1 MAEVETDSGAKA
13 ESQGNARPYAPS
25 WVDLLADWVDR
36 LPGLSWLYYFGLGVV
51 VLLVQAIVLWIE
63 GATPIS
69 SLGFAQVYLVAVMA
83 YMLALIHYLDK
94 RAGVAL
100 ETMRP
105 ALKAVDEEYQ
115 EMFYRLTTL
124 PAFPTLLAS
133 LAALAFVILTEAIS
147 EPYRLEVLAP
157 FPISANLLRIFY
169 LICWMVFGVFL
180 YHTLHQLRVI
190 NHIYTKHTRIDLF
203 RVKPLY
209 AFSNL
214 AALTAGSLAM
224 ISYGWLLVNP
234 WLDRTDP
241 LVLTPMFILLL
252 FAVVTFVW
260 PQMGIHRL
268 QVAEKERLLDEA
280 SQRFKAAIGELHKK
294 MDDGELEGMTDLNMA
309 MASLEIELNA
319 LRKTATWPWEPE
331 VLQLL
336 ITALALPLGLW
347 LIQLILQR
355 TLSP

>member
-1 MAEVETDSGAKA
+1 MAKVETDSGASA
-13 ESQGNARPYAPS
+13 ESQSGTRPYAPS

-36 LPGLSWLYYFGLGVV
+36 RHGLNWLYYLVLGVV
-51 VLLVQAIVLWIE
+51 VLLIQAIVLWIE
-63 GATPIS
+63 GASPIGN
-69 SLGFAQVYLVAVMA
+69 LGIAQVYLAVVMA
-83 YMLALIHYLDK
+83 YMLALIHYLDN
-94 RAGVAL
+94 RAGMAL

-105 ALKAVDEEYQ
+105 ALKAVDKEYQ
-115 EMFYRLTTL
+115 EMLYQLTTL

-133 LAALAFVILTEAIS
+133 LATLAFVILTEAIG
-147 EPYRLEVLAP
+147 EPYRLEALAT
-157 FPISANLLRIFY
+157 FPLSANLLRIFY
-169 LICWMVFGVFL
+169 LISWVVFGAFL

-190 NHIYTKHTRIDLF
+190 NHIYNEHTRIDLF
-203 RVKPLY
+203 QIRPLY
-209 AFSNL
+209 ALSNL

-234 WLDRTDP
+234 WLDRSDP
-241 LVLTPMFILLL
+241 LVLMPMFILLL

-260 PQMGIHRL
+260 PQLGIHRL

-280 SQRFKAAIGELHKK
+280 SQRFKAAIDELHEKL
-294 MDDGELEGMTDLNMA
+294 DEGEHEAMMNLNMA
-309 MASLEIELNA
+309 MASLKIELNT
-319 LRKTATWPWEPE
+319 LSKTPTWPWEPE
-331 VLQLL
+331 VVRLL